1 MTNKLYISLG
11 LQCLTST
18 VLKDNNLRTN
28 SYPFDWIL
36 SNPEFIY
43 KILYFLL
50 EKDINIDKLVRE
62 HFFRNDKKC
71 KLNQVEHYIV
81 TNNGKAIYN
90 ELYNCIFPHD
100 VYNQNDINKYIRR
113 FERLKSD
120 ILNLENNITFIYIS
134 QSSLKSG
141 NFTINGNEIIKNVFE
156 NMNKI
161 FLLIKKYNKNS
172 KLIIFDAIQ
181 NEDIY
186 ILNNEIII
194 HKLNS
199 CDSHVA
205 LRKQINDSF
214 INYKL

>member
-1 MTNKLYISLG
+1 MNNKLYISLG
-11 LQCLTST
+11 FQCLTST
-18 VLKDNNLRTN
+18 VLNDNNLRTN

-50 EKDINIDKLVRE
+50 EKDISIDKLVRE

-71 KLNQVEHYIV
+71 KLNRVEHYIT

-90 ELYNCIFPHD
+90 ELYNCVFPHD
-100 VYNQNDINKYIRR
+100 VYNQGEINKYIRR
-113 FERLKSD
+113 FERLKSN
-120 ILNLENNITFIYIS
+120 ILNIENNIKFIYIS

-141 NFTINGNEIIKNVFE
+141 NFTINGNEVINNVFE

-181 NEDIY
+181 NEDMS
-186 ILNNEIII
+186 ILNNEIIMYQV
-194 HKLNS
+194 NS
-199 CDSHVA
+199 CDSHGE
-205 LRKQINDSF
+205 LRKEINNFCVNNQI
-214 INYKL
+214 